1 MNSDSKNK
9 SIVHGLKTL
18 IFPEICIMCHQEFQV
33 ICKHC
38 ESQWMEAPRIAQT
51 QGFTTFS
58 VVTYS
63 DAVSSVVLKAKED
76 QNRVA
81 QDLISQALFTSILAW
96 QREIDLSEVLLVPI
110 PSTKSAIRRRGHSF
124 LHPIIKRVFTRF
136 SDHGIELSGWSELL
150 VHTRRV
156 RDQAGLTSKERERN
170 LRDSIAV
177 TDATSDGDRLL
188 RRPIIIVDDVVT
200 TGATLSSA
208 ISALRERKMTVLG
221 ASTACASAHQLLIR

>member
-1 MNSDSKNK
+1 
-9 SIVHGLKTL
+9 
-18 IFPEICIMCHQEFQV
+18 
-33 ICKHC
+33 
-38 ESQWMEAPRIAQT
+38 MEAPRIAQT

-150 VHTRRV
+150 VQTRRV

-170 LRDSIAV
+170 LRDSFAV